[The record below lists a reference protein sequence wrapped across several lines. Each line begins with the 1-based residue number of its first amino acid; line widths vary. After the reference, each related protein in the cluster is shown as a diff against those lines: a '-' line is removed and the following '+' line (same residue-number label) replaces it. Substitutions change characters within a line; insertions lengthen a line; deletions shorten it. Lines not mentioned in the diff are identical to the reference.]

1 MDAIVIGAG
10 PAGLAVGAC
19 LQRAGVPFLIL
30 EQADGVG
37 ATWHGHYDRLH
48 LHTPKSLSALPY
60 LPFPKSYLRYPSRAQ
75 MIAYLEEYADHFGL
89 QPRFGQH
96 VLSARPAAGGWEVQT
111 QETTFHAPNLV
122 IATGNARV
130 PYSPQWPGQA
140 DFRGT
145 CLHSSAYRDGEPFRQ
160 RRVLVVGFGNSGGE
174 IALDL
179 CEHGAQTSM
188 AVRSPV
194 NVVPRE
200 VLGVPNVAI
209 TIAQTGLPPRVADA
223 LNAPILR
230 LRFGDLTRYGL
241 RRPPRGPLA
250 QIDRHCVQFGQLF
263 GDPTGCSA
271 ATTVTR
277 RHRTL
282 DGEHLR
288 AVVAERQRE
297 NGEPEEDD
305 RNAAKT
311 DESRHDQDQ
320 PDVFR
325 PDHRQ
330 RARREV
336 RRQGLPEHLDHTRAL
351 GRVPVRRAERH
362 LAHLAVVTEL
372 ERGAAR
378 APQALLFA
386 AARGDLF
393 GDAVD
398 GGLGGARFEV
408 SLGGRA
414 GGARRGG
421 LGRGGAR
428 VPGGRPGR
436 VETVPQAGPGAGDRS
451 DRFPNGDS
459 VF

>member
-60 LPFPKSYLRYPSRAQ
+60 LPFPKSYPRYPSRAQ

-250 QIDRHCVQFGQLF
+250 QIDNDRRIPLIDIGTIQLIKRGQIQVYPGIERFVPDGVVFTDGRRQPFDAVVLATGYRPHVDAF
-263 GDPTGCSA
+263 LEGAAGALDEQGAPVSSGPEMSVAGLYFCGFYVSPTGMLREIGQEA
-271 ATTVTR
+271 
-277 RHRTL
+277 RHI
-282 DGEHLR
+282 
-288 AVVAERQRE
+288 
-297 NGEPEEDD
+297 
-305 RNAAKT
+305 
-311 DESRHDQDQ
+311 
-320 PDVFR
+320 
-325 PDHRQ
+325 
-330 RARREV
+330 
-336 RRQGLPEHLDHTRAL
+336 
-351 GRVPVRRAERH
+351 
-362 LAHLAVVTEL
+362 
-372 ERGAAR
+372 
-378 APQALLFA
+378 A
-386 AARGDLF
+386 AAI
-393 GDAVD
+393 
-398 GGLGGARFEV
+398 
-408 SLGGRA
+408 S
-414 GGARRGG
+414 
-421 LGRGGAR
+421 
-428 VPGGRPGR
+428 
-436 VETVPQAGPGAGDRS
+436 QKIKM
-451 DRFPNGDS
+451 
-459 VF
+459 